1 MVPFVIPPGPDT
13 EVFSPS
19 LLTHSSCQLGQ
30 GSGSY
35 RPTVWKVKS
44 GYLGVGG
51 GLEIFYECFNFL
63 VFLNFFKKRSATVSS
78 KHYFFTC
85 VVQSMQNCHEK
96 FLNITR
102 KTCDSR
108 RTM

>member
-19 LLTHSSCQLGQ
+19 PLTHSSCQLGQ

-63 VFLNFFKKRSATVSS
+63 VFLNFFKKEVLQF
-78 KHYFFTC
+78 H
-85 VVQSMQNCHEK
+85 Q
-96 FLNITR
+96 NITSLLVWYKVCR
-102 KTCDSR
+102 IATRSF
-108 RTM
+108 

>member
-35 RPTVWKVKS
+35 RPTVWKVNS

-51 GLEIFYECFNFL
+51 GL
-63 VFLNFFKKRSATVSS
+63 R
-78 KHYFFTC
+78 
-85 VVQSMQNCHEK
+85 
-96 FLNITR
+96 NIL
-102 KTCDSR
+102 
-108 RTM
+108 